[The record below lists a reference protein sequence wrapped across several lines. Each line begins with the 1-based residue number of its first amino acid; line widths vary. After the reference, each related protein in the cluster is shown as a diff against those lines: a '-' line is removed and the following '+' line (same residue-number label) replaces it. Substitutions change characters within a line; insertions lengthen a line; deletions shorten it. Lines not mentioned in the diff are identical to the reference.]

1 MNAIGI
7 IYPQYWEAFDVKS
20 MFANHLAILKAL
32 LCHPKPIGP
41 NGTLVVNLL
50 DQILFN
56 QQISFFVIRMKK
68 IAMVHNICCQVVTLQ
83 QNCGDVCFQVP
94 L

>member
-7 IYPQYWEAFDVKS
+7 IHPQYWKAFDVKS

-41 NGTLVVNLL
+41 NGTLVVNFLHNHL
-50 DQILFN
+50 IICLNPLVKMCVQEFYKLETF
-56 QQISFFVIRMKK
+56 SFYTTIW
-68 IAMVHNICCQVVTLQ
+68 
-83 QNCGDVCFQVP
+83 D
-94 L
+94 